1 MKLLAILTLI
11 MIIWLV
17 LILSRVSNIDNNMVR
32 FCKTDNS
39 LLLKPWGQ

>member
-11 MIIWLV
+11 IIIWLV
-17 LILSRVSNIDNNMVR
+17 LILSKINNIDNNMTR

-39 LLLKPWGQ
+39 LLLEPWEQ